1 MHSLDSYQLA
11 IIALGAI
18 ASGIWLL
25 VKGGDL
31 TVDNA
36 VTVAERFGVSK
47 LFIAAT
53 IIAFGTSAPELF
65 TSVNA
70 NLSGYPGISVGN
82 VIGSNIANVLMVIA
96 ASAIVAPIV
105 FSRREVRV
113 DTIVMILAT
122 AAMVPAV
129 LMGIL
134 PRWAGLAMVV
144 ALGVYVFY
152 QYKASKLD
160 VSEVDEHESDSPRP
174 MLMLAAGIAILLIGS
189 EILVQGAVAGGV
201 ALGVPEAVIGM
212 TLVAFGTSV
221 PELTACIAAARKG
234 HSDVIV
240 GGIIGSNIFNILSVL
255 GISALF
261 KPLLIDPAFA
271 NLDLY
276 VVIGVTAVFSFF
288 LLAIGRIGRLAGG
301 VMALG
306 YLAFIVT
313 QYLNVDDYVGGIS

>member
-1 MHSLDSYQLA
+1 MHALDSHQLA

-96 ASAIVAPIV
+96 ASAIIAPIV
-105 FSRREVRV
+105 FDRREVRV

-129 LMGIL
+129 LLGIL
-134 PRWAGLAMVV
+134 PRWAGLAMVI

-160 VSEVDEHESDSPRP
+160 VSEVDEHESDAPRP
-174 MLMLAAGIAILLIGS
+174 MLMLAVGIAILLVGS

-255 GISALF
+255 GISAMF

-288 LLAIGRIGRLAGG
+288 LLAIGRIGRLTGG

-306 YLAFIVT
+306 YLAFIIT
-313 QYLNVDDYVGGIS
+313 QYINVDDYVAGIS